1 MGEEGSQGLRI
12 SGSRRQVTQGV
23 HGKGCGTDRTGEEE
37 KRNRVSVRF
46 KQGRARRIVNREGEI
61 LGGDIGIFSKD
72 FGITRS

>member
-1 MGEEGSQGLRI
+1 MARGVERTEQGKMK
-12 SGSRRQVTQGV
+12 
-23 HGKGCGTDRTGEEE
+23 KG
-37 KRNRVSVRF
+37 NRVSVRF